1 MNFHGF
7 EIVWSQRDLMLN
19 GLLLTFEIV
28 AISSVLAAILGFALF
43 GLLVQSG
50 PAVVRLLKAAI
61 DVIRAVPFMLLCYL
75 LYYGLPSIGLTL
87 GNMTAGVT
95 ALAIYNAAYVA
106 ELLRG
111 AWKAQPP
118 EADEAERAFGFHGW
132 RLLVRVILPPVLLDA
147 VPMLGNQMIQV
158 IKDSAFLVIITVQE
172 LTYAAN
178 EIQATYYVPFAS
190 FVCAILFYWI
200 LCLGVE
206 GGVRSLLRVA
216 EVRR

>member
-7 EIVWSQRDLMLN
+7 EIVWSQRDEMLS
-19 GLLLTFEIV
+19 GLALTLQIV
-28 AISSVLAAILGFALF
+28 VISSALAGVVGFAAF
-43 GLLVQSG
+43 WLLIQGRSFI
-50 PAVVRLLKAAI
+50 VRPMKTAI
-61 DVIRAVPFMLLCYL
+61 DLIRAVPFMLLCYL
-75 LYYGLPSIGLTL
+75 IYYGLPSL
-87 GNMTAGVT
+87 GVTFSNMTAGVT
-95 ALAIYNAAYVA
+95 ALTIYNAAYVA

-111 AWKAQPP
+111 SWKAQPP
-118 EADEAERAFGFHGW
+118 EANEAARALGFHGW
-132 RLLVRVILPPVLLDA
+132 KLVTRIILPPVFLDA

-190 FVCAILFYWI
+190 FICAILFYWI

-206 GGVRSLLRVA
+206 GGVRSLVRVA
-216 EVRR
+216 ESRR

>member
-7 EIVWSQRDLMLN
+7 AVVWSQRELVLR
-19 GLLLTFEIV
+19 GLWLTLEIV
-28 AISSVLAAILGFALF
+28 AISSVLAGMLGLVLF
-43 GLLVQSG
+43 WLLVQGGSAITR
-50 PAVVRLLKAAI
+50 PLKAVI
-61 DVIRAVPFMLLCYL
+61 DVVRAVPFMLMCYL
-75 LYYGLPSIGLTL
+75 IYYGLPSLGVTL
-87 GNMTAGVT
+87 DNITAGVT
-95 ALAIYNAAYVA
+95 ALTVYNAAYVA

-118 EADEAERAFGFHGW
+118 EAAEAARALGFHGW
-132 RLLVRVILPPVLLDA
+132 RLLVRIVLPPVVLDA
-147 VPMLGNQMIQV
+147 VPMLGNQLIQV
-158 IKDSAFLVIITVQE
+158 IKDSAFLVIITVEE

-190 FVCAILFYWI
+190 FICAIGLYWM

>member
-7 EIVWSQRDLMLN
+7 AIVWSQHDLMLR
-19 GLLLTFEIV
+19 GLVLTLEIV
-28 AISSVLAAILGFALF
+28 AISSVLAGILGLAVFW
-43 GLLVQSG
+43 LLVQGG
-50 PAVVRLLKAAI
+50 PAIARPVKVVI
-61 DVIRAVPFMLLCYL
+61 DVVRAVPFMLLCYL
-75 LYYGLPSIGLTL
+75 IYYGLPSLNVTL
-87 GNMTAGVT
+87 ENITAGVT
-95 ALAIYNAAYVA
+95 ALTIYNAAYVA

-118 EADEAERAFGFHGW
+118 EAVEAARALGFHGW
-132 RLLVRVILPPVLLDA
+132 RLLTRIVLPPVVLDA

-190 FVCAILFYWI
+190 FICAIVLYWM

-206 GGVRSLLRVA
+206 GGVRGLLRVA

>member
-7 EIVWSQRDLMLN
+7 AIVWSQRDLLLR
-19 GLLLTFEIV
+19 GLELTLEIV
-28 AISSVLAAILGFALF
+28 AISSVLAGLLGFAMF
-43 GLLVQSG
+43 WLLVQG
-50 PAVVRLLKAAI
+50 MPAVARPVKALI
-61 DVIRAVPFMLLCYL
+61 DALRAVPFMLLCYL
-75 LYYGLPSIGLTL
+75 IYYGLPSAGVTL
-87 GNMTAGVT
+87 GNITAGVT
-95 ALAIYNAAYVA
+95 ALTVYNAAYVA

-118 EADEAERAFGFHGW
+118 EAAEAARAFGFHGW
-132 RLLVRVILPPVLLDA
+132 QLLTRIILPPVILDA
-147 VPMLGNQMIQV
+147 IPMLGNQMIQV

-190 FVCAILFYWI
+190 FICAILFYWI

-206 GGVRSLLRVA
+206 GGVRSLLRAA
-216 EVRR
+216 EIRR

>member
-1 MNFHGF
+1 
-7 EIVWSQRDLMLN
+7 
-19 GLLLTFEIV
+19 
-28 AISSVLAAILGFALF
+28 LGFAVF

-50 PAVVRLLKAAI
+50 AVVARPVKAVI

-75 LYYGLPSIGLTL
+75 LYYGLPSFGVTL
-87 GNMTAGVT
+87 DNMTAGIT
-95 ALAIYNAAYVA
+95 ALTIYNAAYVA

-111 AWKAQPP
+111 SWKAQPP
-118 EADEAERAFGFHGW
+118 EASEAARAFGLHGW
-132 RLLVRVILPPVLLDA
+132 RLLTRIILPPVVLDA

>member
-19 GLLLTFEIV
+19 GLLLTLEIV
-28 AISSVLAAILGFALF
+28 AISSVLAGILGFAVF
-43 GLLVQSG
+43 GLLVQGG
-50 PAVVRLLKAAI
+50 PAIVRPVKAAI

-75 LYYGLPSIGLTL
+75 LYYGLPSTGITL
-87 GNMTAGVT
+87 DNMTAGIT

-118 EADEAERAFGFHGW
+118 EADEAARAFGFHGW
-132 RLLVRVILPPVLLDA
+132 RLLVRIILPPVLLDA

-206 GGVRSLLRVA
+206 GGVRGLLRVA

>member
-7 EIVWSQRDLMLN
+7 EIVWSQRDEMLS
-19 GLLLTFEIV
+19 GLLLTLEIV
-28 AISSVLAAILGFALF
+28 IVSSALAGMLGFAVF
-43 GLLVQSG
+43 WLLAQG
-50 PAVVRLLKAAI
+50 PSSVVRPVKTLI
-61 DVIRAVPFMLLCYL
+61 DLIRAVPFMLLCYL
-75 LYYGLPSIGLTL
+75 IYYGLPSLGVTL
-87 GNMTAGVT
+87 SNVTAGIT
-95 ALAIYNAAYVA
+95 ALTIYNAAYVA

-111 AWKAQPP
+111 SWKAQPP
-118 EADEAERAFGFHGW
+118 EASEAARAFGLHGW
-132 RLLVRVILPPVLLDA
+132 RLLTRIVLPPVVLDA

-190 FVCAILFYWI
+190 FICAILFYWI

>member
-1 MNFHGF
+1 MNFQGF
-7 EIVWSQRDLMLN
+7 AVVWSERDLMLR
-19 GLLLTFEIV
+19 GLLLTLEIV
-28 AISSVLAAILGFALF
+28 AISSVLAGIMGLAAFW
-43 GLLVQSG
+43 LLVQGG
-50 PAVVRLLKAAI
+50 PAIARPVKAVI
-61 DVIRAVPFMLLCYL
+61 DVVRAVPFMLLCYL
-75 LYYGLPSIGLTL
+75 IYYGLPSLGITL
-87 GNMTAGVT
+87 ENITAGVT
-95 ALAIYNAAYVA
+95 ALTLYNAAYVA

-118 EADEAERAFGFHGW
+118 EAAEAARALGFHGW
-132 RLLVRVILPPVLLDA
+132 RLLTRIVLPPVVLDA

-190 FVCAILFYWI
+190 FICAILLYWV
-200 LCLGVE
+200 LSLGVE

>member
-7 EIVWSQRDLMLN
+7 AVVWSQRDLVLR
-19 GLLLTFEIV
+19 GLWLTLEIV
-28 AISSVLAAILGFALF
+28 AISSVLAGMLGLAVFW
-43 GLLVQSG
+43 LLVQGG
-50 PAVVRLLKAAI
+50 PAIARPLKAVI
-61 DVIRAVPFMLLCYL
+61 DVVRAVPFMLMCYL
-75 LYYGLPSIGLTL
+75 IYYGLPSLGVTL
-87 GNMTAGVT
+87 DNITAGIT
-95 ALAIYNAAYVA
+95 ALTVYNAAYVA

-118 EADEAERAFGFHGW
+118 EAAEAARALGFHGW
-132 RLLVRVILPPVLLDA
+132 RLLARIILPPVVLDA

-190 FVCAILFYWI
+190 FICAIALYWM

-206 GGVRSLLRVA
+206 GGVRGLLRVA
-216 EVRR
+216 ETRR

>member
-7 EIVWSQRDLMLN
+7 EVVWSQRDLMLS
-19 GLLLTFEIV
+19 GLLLTLEVV
-28 AISSVLAAILGFALF
+28 AISSILAGLLGFAVF
-43 GLLVQSG
+43 WLLVQSG
-50 PAVVRLLKAAI
+50 RTVARPVKAVI
-61 DVIRAVPFMLLCYL
+61 DVVRAVPFMLLCYL
-75 LYYGLPSIGLTL
+75 LYYGLPSFGVTL

-95 ALAIYNAAYVA
+95 ALTIYNAAYVA

-111 AWKAQPP
+111 SWKAQPP
-118 EADEAERAFGFHGW
+118 EAIEAARAMGFHGW
-132 RLLVRVILPPVLLDA
+132 RLLTRIILPPVVLDA

-190 FVCAILFYWI
+190 FVCAIAFYWI

>member
-7 EIVWSQRDLMLN
+7 EIVWSQRDLMLS
-19 GLLLTFEIV
+19 GLLLTLEIV
-28 AISSVLAAILGFALF
+28 VISSVLAVILGFAVF
-43 GLLVQSG
+43 GLLVQGG
-50 PAVVRLLKAAI
+50 PAIVRPVKAAI

-75 LYYGLPSIGLTL
+75 LYYGLPSTGITL
-87 GNMTAGVT
+87 DNMTAGIT

-118 EADEAERAFGFHGW
+118 EADEAAHAFGFHGW
-132 RLLVRVILPPVLLDA
+132 RMLVRIILPPVLLDA

-206 GGVRSLLRVA
+206 GGVRGLLRVA

>member
-1 MNFHGF
+1 MSFHGF
-7 EIVWSQRDLMLN
+7 EIVWSQRDLMLS
-19 GLLLTFEIV
+19 GLLLTLEIV
-28 AISSVLAAILGFALF
+28 AISSILAGVLGFAVF

-50 PAVVRLLKAAI
+50 PAVGRPVKAVI
-61 DVIRAVPFMLLCYL
+61 DVVRAVPFMLLCYL
-75 LYYGLPSIGLTL
+75 LYYGLPEFGVTL
-87 GNMTAGVT
+87 DNMTAGIT
-95 ALAIYNAAYVA
+95 ALTIYNAAYVA

-111 AWKAQPP
+111 SWKAQPP
-118 EADEAERAFGFHGW
+118 EANEAARAFGLHGW
-132 RLLVRVILPPVLLDA
+132 RLLVRIILPPVVLDA
-147 VPMLGNQMIQV
+147 IPMLGNQMIQV

-190 FVCAILFYWI
+190 FICAILFYWI

>member
-7 EIVWSQRDLMLN
+7 EIVWSERDLMLS
-19 GLLLTFEIV
+19 GLLLTLEIV
-28 AISSVLAAILGFALF
+28 VISSLLAALLGFAVF
-43 GLLVQSG
+43 SLLVQSEHTV
-50 PAVVRLLKAAI
+50 ARLLKAAI
-61 DVIRAVPFMLLCYL
+61 DVFRAVPFMLLCYL
-75 LYYGLPSIGLTL
+75 LYYGLPSFGVTL

-95 ALAIYNAAYVA
+95 ALTIYNAAYVA

-111 AWKAQPP
+111 SWKAQPP
-118 EADEAERAFGFHGW
+118 EGIEAARAMGFHGW
-132 RLLVRVILPPVLLDA
+132 RLLVRIILPPVVLDA
-147 VPMLGNQMIQV
+147 IPMLGNQMIQV

-190 FVCAILFYWI
+190 FICAILFYWI

-206 GGVRSLLRVA
+206 GGVRGLLRVA

>member
-1 MNFHGF
+1 
-7 EIVWSQRDLMLN
+7 
-19 GLLLTFEIV
+19 
-28 AISSVLAAILGFALF
+28 
-43 GLLVQSG
+43 
-50 PAVVRLLKAAI
+50 
-61 DVIRAVPFMLLCYL
+61 MLLCYL
-75 LYYGLPSIGLTL
+75 IYYGLPSL
-87 GNMTAGVT
+87 GITFENITAGVT
-95 ALAIYNAAYVA
+95 ALTLYNAAYVA

-118 EADEAERAFGFHGW
+118 EAVEAARALGFHGW
-132 RLLVRVILPPVLLDA
+132 WLLTRIVLPPVVLDA

-178 EIQATYYVPFAS
+178 EVQATYYVPFAS
-190 FVCAILFYWI
+190 FICAILLYWV

>member
-7 EIVWSQRDLMLN
+7 EVVWSQRDLMLS
-19 GLLLTFEIV
+19 GLLLTLEIV
-28 AISSVLAAILGFALF
+28 AISSILAGVLGFAVF

-50 PAVVRLLKAAI
+50 PAVARPVKAVI

-75 LYYGLPSIGLTL
+75 LYYGLPSFGVTL
-87 GNMTAGVT
+87 DNMTAGVT
-95 ALAIYNAAYVA
+95 ALTIYNAAYVA

-118 EADEAERAFGFHGW
+118 EASEAARALGFHGW
-132 RLLVRVILPPVLLDA
+132 RLLVRIILPPVVLDA

-190 FVCAILFYWI
+190 FICAILFYWI

>member
-7 EIVWSQRDLMLN
+7 EIVWSQRDLMLS
-19 GLLLTFEIV
+19 GLALTLEIV
-28 AISSVLAAILGFALF
+28 VVSSILAGVLGFAAF
-43 GLLVQSG
+43 WLLVQGRSIVVL
-50 PAVVRLLKAAI
+50 PAKTVI
-61 DVIRAVPFMLLCYL
+61 DLIRAVPFMLLCYL
-75 LYYGLPSIGLTL
+75 IYYGLPSLGVTL
-87 GNMTAGVT
+87 SNMTAGVT
-95 ALAIYNAAYVA
+95 ALTIYNAAYVA

-111 AWKAQPP
+111 SWKAQPP
-118 EADEAERAFGFHGW
+118 EASEAARALGFHGW
-132 RLLVRVILPPVLLDA
+132 RLLTRIILPPVVLDA

-190 FVCAILFYWI
+190 FICAILFYWI

-206 GGVRSLLRVA
+206 GGVRGLLRVA
-216 EVRR
+216 ESRR

>member
-7 EIVWSQRDLMLN
+7 EIVWSQRDLMLS
-19 GLLLTFEIV
+19 GLALTLEIV
-28 AISSVLAAILGFALF
+28 VISSVLAGILGFAVF
-43 GLLVQSG
+43 WLLAQGQSSI
-50 PAVVRLLKAAI
+50 VRPVKTLI
-61 DVIRAVPFMLLCYL
+61 DLVRAVPFMLLCYL
-75 LYYGLPSIGLTL
+75 IYYGLPSLGVTL
-87 GNMTAGVT
+87 SNMTAGIA
-95 ALAIYNAAYVA
+95 ALTIYNAAYVA

-118 EADEAERAFGFHGW
+118 EASEAARAMGFHGW
-132 RLLVRVILPPVLLDA
+132 RLLTRIVLPPVVLDA

-190 FVCAILFYWI
+190 FICAILFYWI

>member
-7 EIVWSQRDLMLN
+7 EIVWSQRDLMLR
-19 GLLLTFEIV
+19 GLLLTLEIV
-28 AISSVLAAILGFALF
+28 AISSVLAGMLGFAVF
-43 GLLVQSG
+43 WLLVQSG
-50 PAVVRLLKAAI
+50 SAVVRPVKAVI
-61 DVIRAVPFMLLCYL
+61 DVVRAVPFMLLCYL
-75 LYYGLPSIGLTL
+75 IYYGLPSLGVTL
-87 GNMTAGVT
+87 ENMTAGVT
-95 ALAIYNAAYVA
+95 ALTIYNAAYVA

-111 AWKAQPP
+111 SWKAQPP
-118 EADEAERAFGFHGW
+118 EASEAARALGFHGW
-132 RLLVRVILPPVLLDA
+132 HLLTRIILPPVVLDA

-190 FVCAILFYWI
+190 FICAILFYWI

-216 EVRR
+216 EARR

>member
-7 EIVWSQRDLMLN
+7 EVVWSQRDLMLS
-19 GLLLTFEIV
+19 GLLLTLEVV
-28 AISSVLAAILGFALF
+28 AISSILAGLLGFAVF
-43 GLLVQSG
+43 WLLVQSG
-50 PAVVRLLKAAI
+50 RTVARPVKAVI
-61 DVIRAVPFMLLCYL
+61 DVVRAVPFMLLCYL
-75 LYYGLPSIGLTL
+75 LYYGLPSFGVTL

-95 ALAIYNAAYVA
+95 ALTIYNAAYVA

-111 AWKAQPP
+111 SWKAQPP
-118 EADEAERAFGFHGW
+118 EAIEDARAMGFHGW
-132 RLLVRVILPPVLLDA
+132 RLLTRITLPPVALEA
-147 VPMLGNQMIQV
+147 VTILGTQMIQV

-190 FVCAILFYWI
+190 FICAIVLYWM

-206 GGVRSLLRVA
+206 GGVRRLLRVA
-216 EVRR
+216 EIRR

>member
-7 EIVWSQRDLMLN
+7 EIVWSQRDLMLD
-19 GLLLTFEIV
+19 GLLLTLEIV
-28 AISSVLAAILGFALF
+28 AISSVLAGILGFVLF
-43 GLLVQSG
+43 GLMVQAK
-50 PAVVRLLKAAI
+50 PVIVRPLKVII

-75 LYYGLPSIGLTL
+75 LYYGLPSTGLTL
-87 GNMTAGVT
+87 DNMTAGIA
-95 ALAIYNAAYVA
+95 ALTIYNAAYVA

-111 AWKAQPP
+111 SWKAQPP
-118 EADEAERAFGFHGW
+118 EAGEAARAFGFHGW
-132 RLLVRVILPPVLLDA
+132 RLLTRIILPPVVLDA

-190 FVCAILFYWI
+190 FVCAIGFYWI

-206 GGVRSLLRVA
+206 GGVRGLLRVA

>member
-7 EIVWSQRDLMLN
+7 EVVWSQRDLMLN
-19 GLLLTFEIV
+19 GLLLTLEIV
-28 AISSVLAAILGFALF
+28 TISSVLAGILGFAVF
-43 GLLVQSG
+43 WLLVQSG
-50 PAVVRLLKAAI
+50 HAVARPVKAVV
-61 DVIRAVPFMLLCYL
+61 DVIRAVPFMLLCYM
-75 LYYGLPSIGLTL
+75 LYYGLPSLGVTL

-95 ALAIYNAAYVA
+95 ALTIYNAAYVT

-111 AWKAQPP
+111 SWKAQPP
-118 EADEAERAFGFHGW
+118 EAGEAARAFGFHGW
-132 RLLVRVILPPVLLDA
+132 RLLTRIILPPVVLDA

-190 FVCAILFYWI
+190 FICAIVFYWI

-216 EVRR
+216 EIRR

>member
-7 EIVWSQRDLMLN
+7 EIVWSQRDLMLS
-19 GLLLTFEIV
+19 GLLLTLEIV
-28 AISSVLAAILGFALF
+28 AISSVLAGILGFALF
-43 GLLVQSG
+43 GLLIQSG
-50 PAVVRLLKAAI
+50 PAVVRPVKAAI

-75 LYYGLPSIGLTL
+75 LYYGLPSVGVTL
-87 GNMTAGVT
+87 GNMTAGVV

-118 EADEAERAFGFHGW
+118 EAIEAARAFGFHGW
-132 RLLVRVILPPVLLDA
+132 RLLMRIVLPPVLLDA

-190 FVCAILFYWI
+190 FVCAIAFYWI

-206 GGVRSLLRVA
+206 SGVRSFLRVA
-216 EVRR
+216 EARR

>member
-7 EIVWSQRDLMLN
+7 EIVWSQRDLMLS
-19 GLLLTFEIV
+19 GLLLTLEIV
-28 AISSVLAAILGFALF
+28 VISSVLAGILGFAAF
-43 GLLVQSG
+43 WLLVQSG
-50 PAVVRLLKAAI
+50 SSVVRPVKAGI

-75 LYYGLPSIGLTL
+75 IYYGLPTLGVTL
-87 GNMTAGVT
+87 GNMAAGVT
-95 ALAIYNAAYVA
+95 ALTIYNAAYVA

-111 AWKAQPP
+111 SWKAQPP
-118 EADEAERAFGFHGW
+118 EASEAARALGFHGW
-132 RLLVRVILPPVLLDA
+132 RLLTRIVLPPVVLDA

-190 FVCAILFYWI
+190 FICAIVFYWI

>member
-19 GLLLTFEIV
+19 GLLLTLEIV
-28 AISSVLAAILGFALF
+28 AISSVLAGLLGFAMF
-43 GLLVQSG
+43 WLLIQSG
-50 PAVVRLLKAAI
+50 PAVVRPVKAVI
-61 DVIRAVPFMLLCYL
+61 DVTRAVPFMLLCYL
-75 LYYGLPSIGLTL
+75 IYYGLPSL
-87 GNMTAGVT
+87 GVTFGNITAGVT
-95 ALAIYNAAYVA
+95 ALTIYNAAYVA

-111 AWKAQPP
+111 SWKAQPP
-118 EADEAERAFGFHGW
+118 EAGEAARALGFHGW
-132 RLLVRVILPPVLLDA
+132 RLLTRIILPPVVLDA

-190 FVCAILFYWI
+190 FVCAIVFYWI

>member
-7 EIVWSQRDLMLN
+7 EIVWSQRDEMLS
-19 GLLLTFEIV
+19 GLLLTLEIV
-28 AISSVLAAILGFALF
+28 IASSALAGLLGFAVF
-43 GLLVQSG
+43 WLLAQG
-50 PAVVRLLKAAI
+50 PRSVVRPVKSLI
-61 DVIRAVPFMLLCYL
+61 DLIRSVPFMLLCYL
-75 LYYGLPSIGLTL
+75 LYYGLPSLGVTL
-87 GNMTAGVT
+87 SNVTAGIT
-95 ALAIYNAAYVA
+95 ALTIYNAAYVA

-111 AWKAQPP
+111 SWKAQPP
-118 EADEAERAFGFHGW
+118 EASEAARAMGFHGW
-132 RLLVRVILPPVLLDA
+132 RLLTRIVLPPVVLDS

-190 FVCAILFYWI
+190 FICAILFYWI

-206 GGVRSLLRVA
+206 GGVRGLLRVA